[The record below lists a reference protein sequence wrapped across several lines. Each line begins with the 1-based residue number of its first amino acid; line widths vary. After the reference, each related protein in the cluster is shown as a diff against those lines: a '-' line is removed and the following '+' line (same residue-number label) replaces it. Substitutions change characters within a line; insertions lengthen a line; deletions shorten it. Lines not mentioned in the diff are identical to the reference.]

1 MKFTKSMRFVPVL
14 LALVIAFAAVVPAF
28 AKTETPT
35 PPTIVGTAL
44 SVNQKTGEFST
55 LIAALQA
62 TNLVSYLNRA
72 DAAFTVFAPTDA
84 AFAKLGLNAKNIG
97 SLPKGKL
104 TQILLYHL
112 RRGSL
117 GSQGVLSH
125 PFLMMLNGDST
136 TISTKLDGAY
146 INNAR
151 IIQANIIA
159 SNGVIHVIDSVLL
172 PPAK

>member
-117 GSQGVLSH
+117 GSQGVLSR

-136 TISTKLDGAY
+136 AISTKLDGAY

>member
-14 LALVIAFAAVVPAF
+14 LALVIAFGAVVPAF
-28 AKTETPT
+28 AKTETTT

-44 SVNQKTGEFST
+44 AVNQKTGEFST
-55 LIAALQA
+55 LIAALKA
-62 TNLVSYLNRA
+62 TGLVNYLNG

-104 TQILLYHL
+104 TQILLYHI

-125 PFLMMLNGDST
+125 PSLMMLNGDST
-136 TISTKLDGAY
+136 TISKKADGAY

>member
-1 MKFTKSMRFVPVL
+1 MKYTKSLRFVPVL

-28 AKTETPT
+28 AKTQTT
-35 PPTIVGTAL
+35 TSPTIVETAL
-44 SVNQKTGEFST
+44 AVNQKTGEFST

-62 TNLVSYLNRA
+62 TNLVNFLNR
-72 DAAFTVFAPTDA
+72 DNSFTVFAPTDA

-97 SLPKGKL
+97 SLPKSKL
-104 TQILLYHL
+104 TQILLYHI
-112 RRGSL
+112 RRGGL

-125 PFLMMLNGDST
+125 PSLMMLNGDST
-136 TISTKLDGAY
+136 TISTKSDGAY
-146 INNAR
+146 INDAK
-151 IIQANIIA
+151 IIQANIVT